1 MKRIILASM
10 SPRRRELMRLL
21 PIEFEVCAVDIDE
34 SIDKNKSPSEN
45 AMEIAKRKAQTAGK
59 LYDDAIIIGCDTI
72 VAIGD
77 KILGKPQNEIDAKR
91 ILLELSGAEHR
102 VYTGVCILKGGK
114 TMQFCGSASVKMKEL
129 TNDEIS
135 WYIGTGEPM
144 DKAGAYGIQGYGA
157 LFIERLN
164 GDYYSVVGLPI
175 CKLNSV
181 LKNITQG

>member
-102 VYTGVCILKGGK
+102 VYTGVCILNGGK
-114 TMQFCGSASVKMKEL
+114 TMQFFGSADVKMKQL
-129 TNDEIS
+129 TSSEIS

-144 DKAGAYGIQGYGA
+144 DKAGAYGIQGYGS
-157 LFIERLN
+157 LFIERIN
-164 GDYYSVVGLPI
+164 GDYYSVVGLPV
-175 CKLNSV
+175 CKLNSE
-181 LKNITQG
+181 LKNIKRQ